1 MKLTAYKT
9 IVISASIGLV
19 ASLAVAQ
26 PTPTQPQAPVPPQPA
41 AVAPQA
47 ASAPEQ
53 PSNDTKHPIVVRID
67 PARVLDSAGQPA
79 GKIENLVLNPAGCTD
94 AAIVTSD
101 RGRLI
106 PVPWQMVRPAGIT
119 RGAGQ
124 APGTGLTFT
133 IDASNDQITR
143 APSFARDQWPN
154 VAGFSW
160 LEPSIS
166 FFKSSTAAGGTSSS
180 STSSTGVGTSTN
192 NFPFPAVAI
201 TNNPNANL
209 PETGRTPGPN
219 IAPVP
224 PSIPPPVNPGA
235 PISVPPTTP
244 PGTLPPPVTPPPST
258 SVPPNTAPPPVI
270 PAPGTPGSPNAG
282 F

>member
-9 IVISASIGLV
+9 IVISASMGLV
-19 ASLAVAQ
+19 ASLAIAQ
-26 PTPTQPQAPVPPQPA
+26 PTPGQPQAPAPPQAPVPPQPA

-124 APGTGLTFT
+124 APGTGLTFA
-133 IDASNDQITR
+133 IDASNEQIAK
-143 APSFARDQWPN
+143 APSFTRDQWPN
-154 VAGFSW
+154 VGGVSW
-160 LEPSIS
+160 LEPSVS

-180 STSSTGVGTSTN
+180 STSASGVGTST
-192 NFPFPAVAI
+192 
-201 TNNPNANL
+201 
-209 PETGRTPGPN
+209 
-219 IAPVP
+219 
-224 PSIPPPVNPGA
+224 
-235 PISVPPTTP
+235 
-244 PGTLPPPVTPPPST
+244 
-258 SVPPNTAPPPVI
+258 
-270 PAPGTPGSPNAG
+270 
-282 F
+282 